1 MGAFQFID
9 LRLEAA
15 FPHFQLNYHPIW
27 QENEKKH
34 LAQCVRIVRSMAFQT
49 PSLISVP
56 SRWVVFFAGGANFSP
71 GESRRTQRNSWRFT
85 HARFCEDLV
94 KTLVEIRFRAGS
106 VVVLKGKRLK
116 IKNQITKKIGTKTQ
130 PDSAFRPS
138 VTTIEEQGILES
150 FARLPQAEREI
161 VRRLLDEFG
170 TQRVAA
176 IRFPVPF
183 GPKSI
188 IERGRFL
195 SPIYKLI
202 RIIRLIFDSAADG
215 VLRSTYL
222 PWIDSITHV
231 RAGEKEE
238 IELRLNSNYESVWRV
253 LKERL
258 DEPAVRL
265 TVEN

>member
-1 MGAFQFID
+1 
-9 LRLEAA
+9 L
-15 FPHFQLNYHPIW
+15 
-27 QENEKKH
+27 K
-34 LAQCVRIVRSMAFQT
+34 
-49 PSLISVP
+49 
-56 SRWVVFFAGGANFSP
+56 
-71 GESRRTQRNSWRFT
+71 TQN
-85 HARFCEDLV
+85 
-94 KTLVEIRFRAGS
+94 K
-106 VVVLKGKRLK
+106 
-116 IKNQITKKIGTKTQ
+116 ITKKIGIKTQ
-130 PDSAFRPS
+130 PNSAFRSS

-161 VRRLLDEFG
+161 VRQLLDEFG

-188 IERGRFL
+188 NERLRFL

-202 RIIRLIFDSAADG
+202 RYHRLIFDSVSDG
-215 VLRSTYL
+215 VFRSTYL

-238 IELRLNSNYESVWRV
+238 IELRLNSNYENVWRV

-265 TVEN
+265 KSQYATRLYLWAKQYLVVGHKRVSVGTLRKILGLEDVKDNSGRVVLDAPLELGQTLSSGRLIPP